1 MSCNPFG
8 AKYKSEWQS
17 DYRRKVIVI
26 QENKVQYKAL
36 NAGGKEFN
44 HFKVENNLIRG
55 NPPKCD
61 DLLLGCDLPKQA
73 FFIELKGS
81 DLTKAISQIKSSID
95 ILKSNLGGYTPHAR
109 IVLSAVV
116 KIELMDSRT
125 AAFKRDMR
133 AMGGTFK
140 KKVNVLEEEV

>member
-26 QENKVQYKAL
+26 QENKV
-36 NAGGKEFN
+36 EFN